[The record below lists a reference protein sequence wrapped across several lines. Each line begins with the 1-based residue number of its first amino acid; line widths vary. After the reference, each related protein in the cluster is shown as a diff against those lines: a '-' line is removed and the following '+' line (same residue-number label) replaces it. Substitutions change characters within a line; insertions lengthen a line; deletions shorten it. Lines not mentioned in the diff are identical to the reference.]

1 LSVAVTTFRLKE
13 NRRLLKKR
21 VSMKR
26 VLLTALAFVILW
38 AAAPSAQA
46 QEPPLAGGYSERSTR
61 DRGVAAAAAFAVRE
75 RGRRTGRRVTLVSIL
90 RAETQV
96 VAGLNYRLLLSV
108 REGRLRL
115 TVFADVHENLRRR
128 LSLKSWSPAATI
140 VPSPPSEVKVF
151 LVALDDRGRRG
162 RRIGCD
168 DSLVPVTRK
177 VPAGD
182 LFKAAVEELLTLP
195 RESEG
200 GLRNFWA
207 GEGLRIERAVI
218 IAGEATIRIRGTLP
232 VAGVCDQ
239 PRIEEQIKATA
250 SQFRGVRSVRVFL
263 NGQRLSDAIR

>member
-1 LSVAVTTFRLKE
+1 MKSI
-13 NRRLLKKR
+13 LLA
-21 VSMKR
+21 
-26 VLLTALAFVILW
+26 ALAFVMLC
-38 AAAPSAQA
+38 AAAPSTQA
-46 QEPPLAGGYSERSTR
+46 QEPPLAGGYSERPTT
-61 DRGVAAAAAFAVRE
+61 DRRVAAAAAFAVRE

-128 LSLKSWSPAATI
+128 LSLKGWSPAATI
-140 VPSPPSEVKVF
+140 VPTPTGREVKVF

-168 DSLVPVTRK
+168 DSLVPVTRN
-177 VPAGD
+177 VTAAGTP
-182 LFKAAVEELLTLP
+182 LTAAVEELLALP
-195 RESEG
+195 REFEG
-200 GLRNFWA
+200 LNNFWA
-207 GEGLRIERAVI
+207 GEGLRVQSAAIG
-218 IAGEATIRIRGTLP
+218 AGVATIRIRGTLP

-250 SQFRGVRSVRVFL
+250 LQFRGVRSVRVFL
-263 NGQRLSDAIR
+263 NGQRLADAIR